1 MPVARVRTCCYLVFG
16 KELCRD
22 CAESRSMRTSARTV
36 HVRGRTD
43 FLRITGIWAH
53 ATSRAGLPQLLLKY
67 VARLERRNP
76 GESAEIA
83 VAMEHRQTVAQRTR
97 GNEAIDA

>member
-1 MPVARVRTCCYLVFG
+1 
-16 KELCRD
+16 
-22 CAESRSMRTSARTV
+22 V
-36 HVRGRTD
+36 HVRRGQT
-43 FLRITGIWAH
+43 FCGSQGFGTH
-53 ATSRAGLPQLLLKY
+53 AISRSGLPQLLLKD

-76 GESAEIA
+76 GKSAEIA